1 MLIGFPHVVEVAA
14 TNLQTFLL
22 YLFLPKIKWFWMASI
37 WGVIILVALFG
48 AFFIQKKWV
57 RRVTLYMNVLIN
69 AMAHPVAFLTLY
81 ASGLFYHF
89 AWYRDMYIIT
99 RNVKMAVLVYVAYLV
114 AVFFVYLAFLAIEY
128 RIVKKMNIVR
138 NWDGFLVYILPAHRG
153 YLFAALIVL
162 FGTGRVVENIFYH
175 YLIYRIL
182 GLIYF
187 IVIIYLNTRALS
199 KTKALLKTIWLVLF
213 EFVVIGL
220 LMLGALFQAGRPG
233 YIEAYLKAKGI
244 ELKK

>member
-1 MLIGFPHVVEVAA
+1 MEVAVS
-14 TNLQTFLL
+14 NLQTFLL
-22 YLFLPKIKWFWMASI
+22 YLFLPQVRWYWMASI

-48 AFFIQKKWV
+48 AFFIQQKWA
-57 RRVTLYMNVLIN
+57 RQLTLYMNVLIN
-69 AMAHPVAFLTLY
+69 AMAHPVSFLALY
-81 ASGLFYHF
+81 ASGLFYYF

-114 AVFFVYLAFLAIEY
+114 AVFFVYLAFLAVEY

-138 NWDGFLVYILPAHRG
+138 NWNGFLVYILPAHRG

-162 FGTGRVVENIFYH
+162 FGTGRIVENIFYH
-175 YLIYRIL
+175 YLIYRGL
-182 GLIYF
+182 GLLYF

-199 KTKALLKTIWLVLF
+199 KTKAVLRTIWLCLF

-220 LMLGALFQAGRPG
+220 LMIGALFQTGKPSF
-233 YIEAYLKAKGI
+233 IEAFIKEKGI
-244 ELKK
+244 DLKQ